1 MVKKQLAK
9 AVSFVLCAMML
20 ASFVACSNGKSTT
33 GSTSISTALST
44 AEAPSTAAA
53 STSKPDPFGKYSPT
67 ITLTTARGLDSYVKF
82 DSTKP
87 TQKSLTE
94 NIWATSYEEQ
104 LGIKFNY
111 IWTPNS
117 DQYNAKWNV
126 SIAANDIPDIAEVD
140 GTIYKQLVDSGLVED
155 MTQYYKDYASDV
167 YKKANV
173 DDGGLTMKYMTFSGK
188 LLGLPENGS
197 QPDNANFMF
206 IRKDWLKKVNMTEPK
221 TIDELI
227 KVAEAF
233 KAAKLGGEGTY
244 GICIGKQIN
253 GGQNDLAGL
262 LNGFKAYY
270 DIWMQNS
277 SGNLVYSS
285 IQPEMRTAL
294 LKIQQMYK
302 SGLFSPDFAVK
313 DNSKVG
319 EDIAAGKV
327 GISFGIFWAP
337 YGSMLTSIAQDKTSD
352 WEVVTPPTS
361 DGSTFVSQASAAP
374 GSYLYVKKGMKNPEA
389 AVKVLNLN
397 LKLAIESPN
406 TYVTTPDTQN
416 PIEVFKYRVGMNIWP
431 PWKNANTYQAVAN
444 AFDTGDVS
452 KLIPEQSKVYD
463 NIKSALTGN
472 RDKVCDI
479 LVFGKNG
486 TFNHVFD
493 YKNNNQ
499 LLIDADQTLPTE
511 TQSTSATLLK
521 TSLDATIFKIIMGD
535 DISTFDKAVSA
546 WKQGGGDKIT
556 EEINSWYEANK

>member
-1 MVKKQLAK
+1 MVKKQLSK
-9 AVSFVLCAMML
+9 AIAFALCAVML
-20 ASFVACSNGKSTT
+20 ASFVACGNSKTTTSSTT
-33 GSTSISTALST
+33 VSAPSST
-44 AEAPSTAAA
+44 AET
-53 STSKPDPFGKYSPT
+53 TVSKPDPFGKYSPT
-67 ITLTTARGLDSYVKF
+67 ITLTTARSLDSYVKF
-82 DSTKP
+82 NPDKP

-117 DQYNAKWNV
+117 EQYNSKWNV
-126 SIAANDIPDIAEVD
+126 ALASGDIPDIAEVD
-140 GTIYKQLVDSGLVED
+140 GTLYKQLVDSGLVED

-197 QPDNANFMF
+197 QPDNANLMF

-221 TIDELI
+221 TIDDLI

-244 GICIGKQIN
+244 GICIGKQVN
-253 GGQNDLAGL
+253 GGQNDFAGL

-270 DIWMQNS
+270 NMWLKNS
-277 SGNLVYSS
+277 SDELVYST

-294 LKIQQMYK
+294 LKLQQMYK
-302 SGLFSPDFAVK
+302 SGLFSSDFAVK
-313 DNSKVG
+313 DGSKVG
-319 EDIAAGKV
+319 EDLVAGKV

-337 YGSMLTSIAQDKTSD
+337 YGSILSSIDSDKASE

-361 DGSTFVSQASAAP
+361 DGSTYISQASAAP
-374 GSYLYVKKGMKNPEA
+374 GSYLFVKKGCKNPEA

-397 LKLAIESPN
+397 LKLALEDPN
-406 TYVTTPDTQN
+406 KYVTTLVTGEDGV
-416 PIEVFKYRVGMNIWP
+416 EVFKYRVGQNIWP
-431 PWKNANTYQAVAN
+431 PWKNMNTFQAVAD
-444 AFDTGDVS
+444 AFASGDTS
-452 KLIPEQSKVYD
+452 KLIPEQLKAYSQ
-463 NIKSALTGN
+463 IKKALNGDRKTI
-472 RDKVCDI
+472 CDI
-479 LVFGKNG
+479 LVFGQNG
-486 TFNHVFD
+486 TFNHISDF
-493 YKNNNQ
+493 KKNNQ

-511 TQSTSATLLK
+511 TQVTSGELLK
-521 TSLDATIFKIIMGD
+521 SSLDAAIFKVIMGD
-535 DISTFDKAVSA
+535 DISTFDNAVSA

-556 EEINSWYEANK
+556 NEINAWYEANK